1 MNILTSI
8 NPVMTSVFA
17 GLMIGVFVLVLFGKR
32 IAGLIGNIWN
42 HSQVPGAAAQ
52 PVAAPAP
59 RPTLTGLSWI
69 IATTHRS
76 VSQLIGLIMSFA
88 SLIAIVLSVIC
99 AVGGI
104 TLIVYQQYGNLTLT
118 LAAGVATSI
127 LALLIENASIN
138 ALKTI
143 RLANEE
149 IAQAEQAHNEQIV
162 KHMEDQFEEDARE
175 FAKINHQTLTK
186 EEVESM
192 KRAASLKQQA
202 RKQFEKKRR
211 GLMREQTRT
220 ARHNR
225 RASIPFAVIGILFS
239 ATAGGLFWHTL
250 LSSLALW
257 INITVGTMFA
267 LAVSVTFVQSE
278 LLKRIKD
285 DAIAEALRSGEMQ
298 NVMLKQQSEEMVL
311 EMVVDTMASVKQDP
325 NTLIEMGTGI
335 KEELKTTIRTLTK
348 QTTSRLVEDT
358 ESHTS
363 GTPNEIAQTIPEIEP
378 KTNTKR
384 EKKEPEWWS
393 HPALSMVEKMPP
405 NMHLKLASWK
415 TTSRI
420 SVSTDVAINTLI
432 EVTGQSRRTIQNR
445 MRDGT
450 LKATPHNSKLIL
462 ISSILDWLQSI
473 DVSAMNSVSVP
484 QNDPLTKKIPAVNEL
499 PSDRTSTSSDENEV
513 HLPPDH
519 NCTEIL
525 SITLDT
531 MRTNPTITEE
541 ELAAKLGMKAL
552 GIVRFWK
559 IKAREML
566 EQEQPSSE
574 RMQDLLTRAST
585 PRYSHTESSSISQN
599 GHVG

>member
-1 MNILTSI
+1 MNILTDI
-8 NPVMTSVFA
+8 NPVIVSVFA
-17 GLMIGVFVLVLFGKR
+17 GLMIGAFVLILFSKRLTGWIIGK
-32 IAGLIGNIWN
+32 W
-42 HSQVPGAAAQ
+42 STPQVAQ
-52 PVAAPAP
+52 APAPALAPAP

-118 LAAGVATSI
+118 LAAAVATSI

-149 IAQAEQAHNEQIV
+149 IAQAEQAHNAQIV
-162 KHMEDQFEEDARE
+162 KQMEEQFEEDAQA

-186 EEVESM
+186 EEVQSM
-192 KRAASLKQQA
+192 QRAASLKQQA

-250 LSSLALW
+250 LASLALW

-358 ESHTS
+358 GSHGDVTS
-363 GTPNEIAQTIPEIEP
+363 NEVSQNVPEVEP
-378 KTNTKR
+378 KTDTKR
-384 EKKEPEWWS
+384 QKKEPEWFAQMEQS
-393 HPALSMVEKMPP
+393 MIPLRYPRLRQKLDSLRSASRVTISIVSLMDALNCSKKFIHYRIKSGALQVATH
-405 NMHLKLASWK
+405 NNNLI
-415 TTSRI
+415 RI
-420 SVSTDVAINTLI
+420 SSVI
-432 EVTGQSRRTIQNR
+432 
-445 MRDGT
+445 
-450 LKATPHNSKLIL
+450 
-462 ISSILDWLQSI
+462 DWLQTADI
-473 DVSAMNSVSVP
+473 P
-484 QNDPLTKKIPAVNEL
+484 TKETIYSEKTHETVEISN
-499 PSDRTSTSSDENEV
+499 
-513 HLPPDH
+513 DH
-519 NCTEIL
+519 NPDQSLSDDAQLNQDDHVPSESDGNWKEKL
-525 SITLDT
+525 SITLEA
-531 MRTNPTITEE
+531 MRTNPAITEE

-566 EQEQPSSE
+566 EQEQRPSE
-574 RMQDLLTRAST
+574 RIQDLLTRAST
-585 PRYSHTESSSISQN
+585 PKYSDIKSSSVSQN

>member
-1 MNILTSI
+1 
-8 NPVMTSVFA
+8 
-17 GLMIGVFVLVLFGKR
+17 
-32 IAGLIGNIWN
+32 
-42 HSQVPGAAAQ
+42 
-52 PVAAPAP
+52 
-59 RPTLTGLSWI
+59 
-69 IATTHRS
+69 
-76 VSQLIGLIMSFA
+76 MSFA
-88 SLIAIVLSVIC
+88 SLIAIVLSVMC

-104 TLIVYQQYGNLTLT
+104 TLIVYQQYGNLLLT

-358 ESHTS
+358 GSHVDV
-363 GTPNEIAQTIPEIEP
+363 TPIEVSQNVPEVEP
-378 KTNTKR
+378 KTNAKR
-384 EKKEPEWWS
+384 QKKEPEWFAQMEQS
-393 HPALSMVEKMPP
+393 LIPLRYPRLRQKLDSLHSTGRVTISIVSLMDALNCSKKFIHYRIKSGALQVATH
-405 NMHLKLASWK
+405 NNNLV
-415 TTSRI
+415 RI
-420 SVSTDVAINTLI
+420 SSVI
-432 EVTGQSRRTIQNR
+432 
-445 MRDGT
+445 
-450 LKATPHNSKLIL
+450 
-462 ISSILDWLQSI
+462 DWLQTA
-473 DVSAMNSVSVP
+473 DVP
-484 QNDPLTKKIPAVNEL
+484 TKETAHSEKTHETAEISN
-499 PSDRTSTSSDENEV
+499 
-513 HLPPDH
+513 DH
-519 NCTEIL
+519 NPDQSLSANDQSNQDVPEDADGNWKEKL
-525 SITLDT
+525 SITLEA
-531 MRTNPTITEE
+531 MRTNPAITEE

-585 PRYSHTESSSISQN
+585 PRYSDTKSSSISQN

>member
-1 MNILTSI
+1 
-8 NPVMTSVFA
+8 
-17 GLMIGVFVLVLFGKR
+17 
-32 IAGLIGNIWN
+32 
-42 HSQVPGAAAQ
+42 
-52 PVAAPAP
+52 
-59 RPTLTGLSWI
+59 
-69 IATTHRS
+69 
-76 VSQLIGLIMSFA
+76 
-88 SLIAIVLSVIC
+88 
-99 AVGGI
+99 
-104 TLIVYQQYGNLTLT
+104 
-118 LAAGVATSI
+118 
-127 LALLIENASIN
+127 
-138 ALKTI
+138 
-143 RLANEE
+143 
-149 IAQAEQAHNEQIV
+149 
-162 KHMEDQFEEDARE
+162 MEDQFEEDARE

-250 LSSLALW
+250 LASLALW

-335 KEELKTTIRTLTK
+335 KEELKTTIRTLTT

-358 ESHTS
+358 ESHVDV
-363 GTPNEIAQTIPEIEP
+363 TPIEVSQNVPEIEP
-378 KTNTKR
+378 KTDTKR
-384 EKKEPEWWS
+384 QKKEPEWLS
-393 HPALSMVEKMPP
+393 HPALSEVLKRYPKLHEKVD
-405 NMHLKLASWK
+405 SWRSA
-415 TTSRI
+415 SRI
-420 SVSTDVAINTLI
+420 SVSILALINATNH
-432 EVTGQSRRTIQNR
+432 SRRVIQNR
-445 MRDGT
+445 IKDGT
-450 LKATPHNSKLIL
+450 LQVTSHNTNLVLIA
-462 ISSILDWLQSI
+462 SVLDWLKDADVPAIKS
-473 DVSAMNSVSVP
+473 VSAS
-484 QNDPLTKKIPAVNEL
+484 QNDPTTEKVQAVNEL
-499 PSDRTSTSSDENEV
+499 PSDMASTSSDENEV
-513 HLPPDH
+513 HFPPDH
-519 NCTEIL
+519 NWTEIL

-531 MRTNPTITEE
+531 MRTDTANTEE

-559 IKAREML
+559 TKAREML
-566 EQEQPSSE
+566 EQEQQSSE

-585 PRYSHTESSSISQN
+585 PRYSDTKSSSISQN